1 MSEQSNRYEKLE
13 EISRLGFDTYPHKF
27 NWTHTVP
34 QIQDMFSSK
43 SAEELEQQP
52 ARVSTAGRVMAL
64 RGHGKAGFAHLS
76 GGGGKIQI
84 YARQDRLGD
93 KVYELYRLLD
103 LGDMVG
109 VSGTMFRTRTGELTI
124 LLDHLELLAKSF
136 LPLPEK
142 WHGLQDVEI
151 RYRQRYLDLIANPEV
166 RSIFVKR
173 SRIIS
178 EIRTF
183 LEARGYLE
191 VETPMMQ
198 PVAGGA
204 TARPFKTF
212 HEALGI
218 PLYLRIA
225 PELYL
230 KRLVVG
236 GFDRVFEINRNFR
249 NEGISTQHN
258 PEFTMLEFYQAYS
271 NYSDLMD
278 LTEELL
284 RTVTLAV
291 NGSLQVE
298 YGGEVIDFNR
308 YHRYTMTDAIL
319 TFWKGEDRPSLEDLN
334 DAGRL
339 EAILNRKGLPKP
351 ADTWGQMLG
360 SLFEAVVEEHLVQPT
375 FIYDFPVE
383 LSPLSKRK
391 DEDSR
396 LVERFELY
404 VGRFEIA
411 NAYSE
416 LNDPEEQFQRFREQ
430 LAAREKGDEE
440 AHAMDEDYVRAL
452 RYGMPPTAGEGIG
465 IDRFTMVL
473 TNSKSIRDVI
483 LFPHMRPEEGRS
495 IEEEH

>member
-13 EISRLGFDTYPHKF
+13 EICRLGFDPYPHKF

-34 QIQDMFSSK
+34 QILDMFSAK

-52 ARVSTAGRVMAL
+52 VRVSTAGRVMAL
-64 RGHGKAGFAHLS
+64 RGHGKAGFGHL
-76 GGGGKIQI
+76 GGGGSKVQI
-84 YARQDRLGD
+84 YARQDRLGERA
-93 KVYELYRLLD
+93 YELYRLLD

-124 LLDHLELLAKSF
+124 LLDQLELLAKSF

-166 RSIFVKR
+166 RAIFVKR

-178 EIRTF
+178 EVRSF

-284 RTVTLAV
+284 RAVTLAV
-291 NGSLQVE
+291 NGSLQAE
-298 YGGEVIDFNR
+298 YGGEQIDFGR
-308 YHRYTMTDAIL
+308 YHRYSMTDAIL
-319 TFWKGEDRPSLEDLN
+319 TFWQGENRPSLEDLN

-339 EAILNRKGLPKP
+339 GAILDQKGLPKLGS
-351 ADTWGQMLG
+351 TWGRMLG
-360 SLFEAVVEEHLVQPT
+360 SLFEAVVEDHLVQPT

-391 DEDSR
+391 DEDPR

-416 LNDPEEQFQRFREQ
+416 LNDPEEQFERFREQ

-465 IDRFTMVL
+465 IDRLTMIL

-483 LFPHMRPEEGRS
+483 LFPHMRPEEGRAA
-495 IEEEH
+495 EAE